1 MREQTNYDAD
11 GAGIIALDAWQ
22 GRFGD
27 DYHGRNYGDDRRP
40 LWSKVLPLLPE
51 GRLDILEVGAGLG
64 ANLEA
69 IRKLRDNVHLFAL
82 EPNVSACSRILPPVT
97 TVKGVAQ
104 KIKASDERFDL
115 VFTYGVLIHLPDPIP
130 AMQEMYRVTRRYLMC
145 AEYFSP
151 HRQQVDYRKGVALF
165 KDDFGSLWMDEFNL
179 RLVDYG
185 FCWKRTTGLDNVTW
199 TLLEKQ

>member
-1 MREQTNYDAD
+1 MQDQIE
-11 GAGIIALDAWQ
+11 AWK
-22 GRFGD
+22 GEFGN

-40 LWSKVLPLLPE
+40 LWRKVLPLLSE
-51 GRLDILEVGAGLG
+51 NDKLEILEVGAGLG

-69 IRKLRDNVHLFAL
+69 IRKLINASETRCRADLFAL

-97 TVKGVAQ
+97 IVKGVAQ
-104 KIKASDERFDL
+104 KIKASDERFDF

-130 AMQEMYRVTRRYLMC
+130 AMREMHRVSNRYLMC

-151 HRQQVDYRKGVALF
+151 HRCQVDYRDGVPLF
-165 KDDFGSLWMDEFNL
+165 KDDYGSLWMDEFNL
-179 RLVDYG
+179 KLVDYG

-199 TLLEKQ
+199 WLLEKH